1 MIYRAVKFCLKSAL
15 NNSYFDRSGRNHS
28 KAIHASFKAK
38 RKKKRSKKRKQ
49 YSRRTGFWLLFS
61 STFCILRTCKMQTCA
76 CPAKAERSRQDN
88 KEGNY
93 ESDSCSGFFPFFF
106 LVLLSNSLHMCT
118 GQPVFFA
125 DSNTLTPISRPL
137 AASPS
142 RTCTVACK
150 INSLNINPKP
160 ARNQCNLLCFIVRLF
175 PVILNRF

>member
-1 MIYRAVKFCLKSAL
+1 MDVI
-15 NNSYFDRSGRNHS
+15 
-28 KAIHASFKAK
+28 IQ
-38 RKKKRSKKRKQ
+38 KQ
-49 YSRRTGFWLLFS
+49 YMRVLKQKGVKNGNNIADGRAFGFFFPLLFV
-61 STFCILRTCKMQTCA
+61 FCAHAKCRLVHVLQRQSDRGRTTRRGIMSLTA
-76 CPAKAERSRQDN
+76 VRV
-88 KEGNY
+88 
-93 ESDSCSGFFPFFF
+93 FPPFF

-150 INSLNINPKP
+150 INSLNINSKP

-175 PVILNRF
+175 PVMLNRF

>member
-1 MIYRAVKFCLKSAL
+1 MRVLKQKGVKNGNNIADGRAF
-15 NNSYFDRSGRNHS
+15 
-28 KAIHASFKAK
+28 
-38 RKKKRSKKRKQ
+38 
-49 YSRRTGFWLLFS
+49 GFFFHLLFV
-61 STFCILRTCKMQTCA
+61 FCAHAKCRLVHVLQRQSDRGRTTRRGIMSLTA
-76 CPAKAERSRQDN
+76 VRV
-88 KEGNY
+88 
-93 ESDSCSGFFPFFF
+93 FPPFF

-150 INSLNINPKP
+150 INSLNINSKP

-175 PVILNRF
+175 PVMLNRF

>member
-1 MIYRAVKFCLKSAL
+1 MDVI
-15 NNSYFDRSGRNHS
+15 
-28 KAIHASFKAK
+28 IQ
-38 RKKKRSKKRKQ
+38 KQ
-49 YSRRTGFWLLFS
+49 YMRVLKQKGVKNGNNIADGRAFGFFFHLLFV
-61 STFCILRTCKMQTCA
+61 FCAHAKCRLVHVLQRQSDRGRTTRRGIMSLTA
-76 CPAKAERSRQDN
+76 VRV
-88 KEGNY
+88 
-93 ESDSCSGFFPFFF
+93 FPPFF

-150 INSLNINPKP
+150 INSLNVNSKP

-175 PVILNRF
+175 PVMLNRF

>member
-1 MIYRAVKFCLKSAL
+1 MDVIIQKKYMRVLKQKGVKNGNNIADGRAF
-15 NNSYFDRSGRNHS
+15 
-28 KAIHASFKAK
+28 
-38 RKKKRSKKRKQ
+38 
-49 YSRRTGFWLLFS
+49 GFFFHLLFV
-61 STFCILRTCKMQTCA
+61 FCAHAKCRLVHVLQRQSDRGRTTRRGIMSLTA
-76 CPAKAERSRQDN
+76 VRV
-88 KEGNY
+88 
-93 ESDSCSGFFPFFF
+93 FPPFF

-150 INSLNINPKP
+150 INSLNINSKP

-175 PVILNRF
+175 PVMLNRF

>member
-1 MIYRAVKFCLKSAL
+1 MDVI
-15 NNSYFDRSGRNHS
+15 
-28 KAIHASFKAK
+28 IQ
-38 RKKKRSKKRKQ
+38 KQ
-49 YSRRTGFWLLFS
+49 YMRVLKQKGVKNGNNIADGRAFGFFFHLLFV
-61 STFCILRTCKMQTCA
+61 FCAHAKCRLVHVLQRQSDRGRTTRRGIMSLTA
-76 CPAKAERSRQDN
+76 VRV
-88 KEGNY
+88 
-93 ESDSCSGFFPFFF
+93 FPPFF

-150 INSLNINPKP
+150 INSLNINSKP

-175 PVILNRF
+175 PVMLNRF

>member
-1 MIYRAVKFCLKSAL
+1 MDVI
-15 NNSYFDRSGRNHS
+15 
-28 KAIHASFKAK
+28 IE
-38 RKKKRSKKRKQ
+38 KQ
-49 YSRRTGFWLLFS
+49 YMRVLKQKGVKNGNNIADGRAFGFFFHLLFV
-61 STFCILRTCKMQTCA
+61 FCAHAKCRLVHVLQRQSDRGRTTRRGIMSLTA
-76 CPAKAERSRQDN
+76 VRV
-88 KEGNY
+88 
-93 ESDSCSGFFPFFF
+93 FPPFF

-150 INSLNINPKP
+150 INSLNINSKP

-175 PVILNRF
+175 PVMLNRF